1 MNAPSIDIK
10 DMLTAESDSS
20 LTYGENLFINLEPT
34 APPDCVTI
42 FDTQGYPPALSL
54 DGTNYEYPSVQ
65 IRVRARK
72 QDDAWRVISEICESL
87 HGRIAQTWNGT
98 YYTVIKLVG
107 TPALLDWDD
116 NRRCRFVLNFNI
128 QRR

>member
-10 DMLTAESDSS
+10 DMLTADSTTG
-20 LTYGENLFINLEPT
+20 LVYGTNLFLNAEPT
-34 APPDCVTI
+34 EPSDCVTI
-42 FDTQGYPPALSL
+42 FDTPGYSPALSL
-54 DGTNYEYPSVQ
+54 DGANYEYPSVQ
-65 IRVRARK
+65 IRVRSRK
-72 QDDAWRVISEICESL
+72 QNDAWEVISEICDSL
-87 HGRIAQTWNGT
+87 HGRHNETWNGV